1 MTNTENYRQ
10 LKDHLDQT
18 ALKLK
23 SEFIGIDKVIDEII
37 DAIASWF
44 FFPDIQEKPMVIN
57 LWGMTGVGKT
67 DLVRR
72 LAHHLDFNDKH
83 FEFDLGKN
91 GTSRYEF
98 EGKIEDVFGQNES
111 FPIILS
117 FDEFQLGRTI
127 DQTGGEIDRPN
138 SRLIWEIID
147 TGKIKTSRSFYS
159 FERLYDFRNKLH
171 HMLDEGVVV
180 KNGMVV
186 QGKGVFRRSMEVG
199 KREEELFFI
208 QKDYIFDIFDAMRG
222 KVNSELEVRV
232 ALNKLDGLQ
241 TIEYLTQALKHA
253 MSPKL
258 VDLSKSLIFIMGNI
272 DEAFT
277 MSHDFDG
284 DIDADQ
290 FHRMSLKID
299 VPVIKKSLQRR
310 FRSEQ
315 IARLGSNHIIYP
327 AFSKQNFQDIIG
339 LKLTQFFSKLEGR
352 FKLQL
357 EADASL
363 KEMIYNEGV
372 FPAQGVRPVLSCID
386 QNVKSKMGKVITKF
400 VLSGK
405 KANKAIISANETILL
420 VSFYHKEKV
429 VLEISE
435 TIHQKVR
442 MLRKNNQDDQ
452 QALVAVH
459 EAGHAVI
466 SMVLLQTYPEE
477 IFSQSMDSDRL
488 GFLYANFKWET
499 MPRKRM
505 LHRIAYYLGGIVAEE
520 IVFGRDMVS
529 GGSSADL
536 EMATSY
542 VADLVRRHGLGE
554 NMVVYQDGVYRGS
567 DVLHDDDHNKE
578 IKEWLS
584 NGKNM
589 ARNTLYKN
597 QNLLLALANYLSDHR
612 TIKKSKIAKMVKKIA
627 PEVHEAIERFQSF
640 HRYRDVLKGKLDS
653 TPKEFVVRKLDEV
666 QLNKDKKE
674 NNK

>member
-10 LKDHLDQT
+10 LKEQLEQA
-18 ALKLK
+18 ALRLK

-91 GTSRYEF
+91 GTSRYEI

-111 FPIILS
+111 IPVILS

-127 DQTGGEIDRPN
+127 DQVGGEIDRPN

-159 FERLYDFRNKLH
+159 FERLYDYRNKLH
-171 HMLDEGVVV
+171 HLLDEGVEVENGIV
-180 KNGMVV
+180 IKGKNI
-186 QGKGVFRRSMEVG
+186 FIESMEMTQ
-199 KREEELFFI
+199 KHETLYFI
-208 QKDYIFDIFDAMRG
+208 QKDYIYDVFDAMRG
-222 KVNSELEVRV
+222 KASSELEIREV
-232 ALNKLDGLQ
+232 LNKLDGPQ
-241 TIEYLTQALKHA
+241 TLEYLTKALKHA

-258 VDLSKSLIFIMGNI
+258 VDLSKSIIFIMGNM
-272 DEAFT
+272 DEAFS

-299 VPVIKKSLQRR
+299 VQVIKKSLQKR

-327 AFSKQNFQDIIG
+327 AFSRQNFLDIID
-339 LKLTQFFSKLEGR
+339 LKLTHFFSKLEDR
-352 FKLQL
+352 FKIRF

-363 KEMIYNEGV
+363 NDMIFNEGV

-386 QNVKSKMGKVITKF
+386 QNVKAKMGKVITKF
-400 VLSGK
+400 VLSEK
-405 KANKAIISANETILL
+405 KADKAIISCEADHLL
-420 VSFYHKEKV
+420 ITFYHKEKV
-429 VLEISE
+429 VLEINE
-435 TIHQKVR
+435 AIHQKVR
-442 MLRKNNQDDQ
+442 MLRKNNMDDE
-452 QALVAVH
+452 QALIAVH

-477 IFSQSMDSDRL
+477 IFSQSMDSDRM

-520 IVFGRDMVS
+520 IIFGKDMVS
-529 GGSSADL
+529 GGSSSDL
-536 EMATSY
+536 SIATSF
-542 VADLVRRHGLGE
+542 VTDIIRRHGLGE
-554 NMVVYQDGVYRGS
+554 FTAVLQDQAYRGH
-567 DVLHDDDHNKE
+567 DVMHNDDHNEE
-578 IKEWLS
+578 IRQWLN
-584 NGKNM
+584 NGKNI
-589 ARNTLYKN
+589 ARDTLYKN
-597 QNLLLALANYLSDHR
+597 HNLLVALANYLSDHR
-612 TIKKSKIAKMVKKIA
+612 TIKKSKIAKLVKKIA
-627 PEVHEAIERFQSF
+627 PKVDEAIKSFQSF
-640 HRYRDVLKGKLDS
+640 HKYREVLKGKLDS
-653 TPKEFVVRKLDEV
+653 KPKEFVVRKLDEV
-666 QLNKDKKE
+666 QLNKDIKE
-674 NNK
+674 NK